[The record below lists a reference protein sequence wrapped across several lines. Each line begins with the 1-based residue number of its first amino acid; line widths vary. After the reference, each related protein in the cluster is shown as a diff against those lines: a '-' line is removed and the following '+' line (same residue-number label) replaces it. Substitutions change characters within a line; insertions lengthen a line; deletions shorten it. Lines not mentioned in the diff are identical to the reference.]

1 MLAGKAIGP
10 YFVYKEIGHGAMG
23 TVYHGYDNKSKRQI
37 AVKMIGTG
45 LTSNPGAM
53 ARFQRECEFLKKLRH
68 PNIVRLYATGNY
80 QKTPFYVMEF
90 IEGET
95 LQDILLRRGRF
106 SWEEVVDL
114 GKQVCSAL
122 QHAHHQGIVH
132 RDLKPSNIMLTADGQ
147 IKLTDFGIAKG
158 FEGTQLTSTNHSVG
172 TAAYMSPEQ
181 CRGEKTITHK
191 SDLYSLGVVFY
202 ELLTGRRPF
211 ETETPLEMFLA
222 HTKGTF
228 ERPARRVLDIPI
240 WLDTLVCQMLEK
252 KPEHRPFD
260 ATMVAQSLERVEERV
275 SAKRSA
281 GVEMAVAPAGKT
293 PSGKRK
299 LEQSDRETARLLRAA
314 AGKKFGLPKTPWF
327 YEKGWFQAVAITSM
341 LAGIAAVIYWMTRPP
356 DPHKLFSQAQTLIR
370 SGDPDKQIRARNGP
384 IKDYLKRY
392 REVDDNESR
401 QMQAWADDFDL
412 ALRERQLR
420 TRMKMGFQPDDDEE
434 RKAFAAVKREE
445 SGDLA
450 EARDRWQDLLPLQES
465 TDAETRPWGLVAKKR
480 LDDLDGVNH
489 RLEDLKAR
497 VELARQGEKNF
508 EPINHKENRAAR
520 ALRFELF
527 GDFAKAK
534 ETWSRL
540 KTAEAEAGERSWFLL
555 AASRVME
562 LTPKVDAD
570 VLPKGLNLVRLKL
583 KEVNGLKE
591 KDPAKSALI
600 CRDIVF
606 LYDEDSELED
616 EVAQAKTLLSGL
628 KIDEAPKG
636 RISN

>member
-10 YFVYKEIGHGAMG
+10 YYIYNEIGHGAMG
-23 TVYHGYDNKSKRQI
+23 TVYQGYDNKSKRPV
-37 AVKMIGTG
+37 AVKMIGAG
-45 LTSNPGAM
+45 LHSNPGAM

-90 IEGET
+90 IAGET
-95 LQDILLRRGRF
+95 LQDVLARRGRF
-106 SWEEVVDL
+106 PWEEVVDL

-132 RDLKPSNIMLTADGQ
+132 RDLKPSNIMLTPEGQ

-172 TAAYMSPEQ
+172 TASYMSPEQ

-202 ELLTGRRPF
+202 ELLTSHRPF
-211 ETETPLEMFLA
+211 ETETALEMFLA

-281 GVEMAVAPAGKT
+281 GVEMAVAPASQT
-293 PSGKRK
+293 PSGRRK
-299 LEQSDRETARLLRAA
+299 LEQGDRETARLLRQA
-314 AGKKFGLPKTPWF
+314 AGKKLPPAKTRWF
-327 YEKGWFQAVAITSM
+327 YERGWFQAVAITAM
-341 LAGIAAVIYWMTRPP
+341 LAIIGGLVYWMTRPT
-356 DPHKLFSQAQTLIR
+356 DPHKLFADAQLLMQ
-370 SGDPDKQIRARNGP
+370 SGDPDKQARARNGP
-384 IKDYLKRY
+384 IKDYLRHY
-392 REVDDNESR
+392 REREDGDTR
-401 QMQAWADDFDL
+401 QIVAWADQFDQ

-420 TRMKMGFQPDDDEE
+420 KRMQMGFQPDDEVE
-434 RKAFAAVKREE
+434 AKAFAAIRREE
-445 SGDLA
+445 TGELA
-450 EARDRWQDLLPLQES
+450 DARERWQALLPLQDA

-480 LDDLDGVNH
+480 LADLASVDQ
-489 RLEDLKAR
+489 RLEDLKNR
-497 VELARQGEKNF
+497 VEQARKGEQEFSPTN
-508 EPINHKENRAAR
+508 EREMRAGK
-520 ALRFELF
+520 ALRYELF
-527 GDFAKAK
+527 GDYVKAK
-534 ETWSRL
+534 EGWNRL
-540 KTAEAEAGERSWFLL
+540 KTAEAEAGERTWFLL
-555 AASRVME
+555 AASKVLD

-570 VLPKGLNLVRLKL
+570 AHPKGLILVRQKL
-583 KEVNGLKE
+583 KEAGALKE
-591 KDPAKSALI
+591 KEPTKSALI
-600 CRDIVF
+600 CRDIIF
-606 LYDEDSELED
+606 LYEGDSEMED
-616 EVAQAKTLLSGL
+616 EVAQAKMLLMALSAAE
-628 KIDEAPKG
+628 KQ
-636 RISN
+636 